1 MTKGKFRNFMA
12 HLWMQA
18 WSDLG
23 ERTLVRVEGV
33 DKVER
38 SALAVDCTEADYR
51 TFETALYQILHRT
64 TTNEPLRMV
73 QQVCRVRED
82 SKLGT

>member
-38 SALAVDCTEADYR
+38 SALAVDCTEGR
-51 TFETALYQILHRT
+51 LQ
-64 TTNEPLRMV
+64 N
-73 QQVCRVRED
+73 VRD
-82 SKLGT
+82 SSVPDPAQNDNK